1 MLEGEKYY
9 LKKIYSKVV
18 SGRIGILNKKII
30 VGLIGTV
37 TCEQRLEGEERVS
50 HVHILMDKGNNL
62 YKGTG
67 IG

>member
-1 MLEGEKYY
+1 M
-9 LKKIYSKVV
+9 V

-37 TCEQRLEGEERVS
+37 TCEQRPEGEEGVS
-50 HVHILMDKGNNL
+50 HVHILMDKGNSL
-62 YKGTG
+62 YKGNE